1 MLKAWFWTVA
11 TIVFSLVLPVSAQT
25 TPSTQHPT
33 RTQVRQE
40 PCWQQAG
47 ITQEAKEQR
56 DAIARDTRSQV
67 EQVCADSSLNDQ
79 QKKQKIHEIR
89 QEAKQKVGGL
99 ISEQQQEQLQACQKE
114 RAGNHPAPAATP
126 HGGGPCGEF
135 TSPSGNHAAG
145 NSGEE
150 NH

>member
-1 MLKAWFWTVA
+1 MSKASILLIA
-11 TIVFSLVLPVSAQT
+11 AMVFSLALTTRAQT
-25 TPSTQHPT
+25 NSGAQRPT

-40 PCWQQAG
+40 PCWQQVG

-67 EQVCADSSLNDQ
+67 QQVCADSSLSDQ

-89 QEAKQKVGGL
+89 QESKQKVGGL

-114 RAGNHPAPAATP
+114 RAANHPTSAGPQ
-126 HGGGPCGEF
+126 HGGGPCAEF
-135 TSPSGNHAAG
+135 ASPQSHAAAT
-145 NSGEE
+145 SGEA
-150 NH
+150 NR